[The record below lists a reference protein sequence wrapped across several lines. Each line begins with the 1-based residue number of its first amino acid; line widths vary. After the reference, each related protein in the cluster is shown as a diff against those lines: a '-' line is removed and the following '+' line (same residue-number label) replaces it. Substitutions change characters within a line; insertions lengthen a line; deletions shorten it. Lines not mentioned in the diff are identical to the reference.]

1 MRTRFFLLIAA
12 SLVSACTFSGL
23 RSPGPSDEYAWTNRN
38 NATPEQVRP
47 EMLQCGNGR
56 YLSNAALINGESADN
71 ARARIQECLFA
82 KGFFPKSGD
91 GGYCSDRD
99 YRAKL
104 PACAN
109 APIRSRNNYFGQ

>member
-1 MRTRFFLLIAA
+1 MKPFYLTLVVA
-12 SLVSACTFSGL
+12 SLVAACTPTGL

-38 NATPEQVRP
+38 GATPEQVRP

-56 YLSNAALINGESADN
+56 YLSNVTLINGESSDN

-104 PACAN
+104 PACQN
-109 APIRSRNNYFGQ
+109 APIRSRNNYYGQ

>member
-1 MRTRFFLLIAA
+1 MKSLYLVLVVT
-12 SLVSACTFSGL
+12 SLVAACTPTGL

-38 NATPEQVRP
+38 NATAEQVRP
-47 EMLQCGNGR
+47 VMLQCGGGR
-56 YLSNAALINGESADN
+56 YLSNVTPIIGESADN

-91 GGYCSDRD
+91 GGYCSAPD

-104 PACAN
+104 SACAN
-109 APIRSRNNYFGQ
+109 APIRPRNNYYGQ